1 MRRRRGSPAC
11 ALTIQARDLGV
22 MAADGDDGAASAP
35 AVSDGEWLPRG
46 RFKSLCAP
54 GEGRVSGS

>member
-1 MRRRRGSPAC
+1 
-11 ALTIQARDLGV
+11 
-22 MAADGDDGAASAP
+22 MAADGDDGVASAP

-54 GEGRVSGS
+54 VGGGSRARSSKKPISSFRGLAPSF